1 MLLGGLHVWRGHA
14 LPCPWLLILRS
25 FPVPCT
31 PPLQSSW
38 MVQAPASLPQP
49 SGAAVQPMVVDCTFN
64 DGDADD
70 TVSEASSAS

>member
-1 MLLGGLHVWRGHA
+1 
-14 LPCPWLLILRS
+14 
-25 FPVPCT
+25 
-31 PPLQSSW
+31 